1 MINCGAGIRI
11 VVAVCL
17 AAIAS
22 PVSADVQLCAG
33 TKFRFADVKQGVAA
47 LSKRDEFVAAM
58 SPFDRQVRLQTDR
71 PVNEAAY
78 LKHVAD
84 QVVAWNDADREK
96 LTLVVTAAG
105 KRLAGWKLPL
115 PETILLVETTGR
127 EEGGAAYCRG
137 AVIVLPRGI
146 VRRPAKSLER
156 LLLHELFHVLS
167 NQNPK
172 LRERLYKI
180 VGFVP
185 CGDVKLPPDLAKRK
199 LTNPDA
205 PVMRHMVDVIYKE
218 SPVKAV
224 PILFSKSDKYDAKS
238 GRNLFSYLTFRLMVV
253 EMHDGK
259 WHAAK
264 KDGKPVLF
272 DAKNTP
278 SYFKKIGRNTGYI
291 IHPEEVLA
299 DNFVLL
305 LYKAEKVKT
314 PQVLA
319 GMRKVLNAKQK

>member
-11 VVAVCL
+11 VAAICL
-17 AAIAS
+17 AGIAS
-22 PVSADVQLCAG
+22 PASADVELCDG
-33 TKFRFADVKQGVAA
+33 TKFRFADVNQGVAA
-47 LSKRDEFVAAM
+47 LTKHDEFVAAM

-96 LTLVVTAAG
+96 LTRVVTAAG
-105 KRLAGWKLPL
+105 KRLSGWKLPL
-115 PETILLVETTGR
+115 PETILLVQTTGR

-137 AVIVLPRGI
+137 AVIVLSRGI
-146 VRRPAKSLER
+146 VRRPVKSLER

-180 VGFVP
+180 VGFEP
-185 CGDVKLPPDLAKRK
+185 CGDVKLPADLARRK

-205 PVMRHMVDVIYKE
+205 PVVRHMVDVMYDE
-218 SPVKAV
+218 RAVKAV
-224 PILFSKSDKYDAKS
+224 PVLFSKSEKYDAKS

-253 EMHDGK
+253 EMRDGR
-259 WHAAK
+259 WHAAMK
-264 KDGKPVLF
+264 EGAPLLF

-305 LYKAEKVKT
+305 LYKADKVKT

-319 GMRKVLNAKQK
+319 GMRKVLNTEEK